1 VNSTSTPD
9 LIVVGAGIV
18 GLAHAAEAL
27 RRGLTVTVLERDH
40 RAVGAS
46 VRNFGHVCATAQ
58 SGRGLEYALTARE
71 RWIELGAAA
80 GIDVRQVGTLVLA
93 RHEDE
98 ARVLREFAATR
109 PAGQVRLLDAE
120 EARELTAQPLPGLL
134 AAAHLPL
141 DLRVDPREAIPALA
155 AWIAAQPGAEVR
167 FDTHVTAVT
176 PAADGASVAVSTNR
190 GELTAARVIHAVGH
204 DVDRLFPALAEQ
216 IELKRCRLQM
226 LEVAPPRKADLG
238 PALLTGLSML
248 RYGGLAATPAARDV
262 RERIQRSTPE
272 LLDVQMN
279 LMLTQRPEGSLVLG
293 DTHVDEDS
301 TSPFDDERLAE
312 LLLRE
317 GEELFGEPLTVRRRW
332 RGVYAHSAATDFL
345 VASPHP
351 AVRVVSVTSGI
362 GMTTS
367 FGLAPDV
374 LDGLVWPVDS
384 SRHGLEWAHDGGQ
397 AAPVAALASG
407 A

>member
-27 RRGLTVTVLERDH
+27 RRGLSVTVLERDH

-58 SGRGLEYALTARE
+58 SGRGLEYALAARE
-71 RWIELGAAA
+71 RWIELGTAA

-120 EARELTAQPLPGLL
+120 EARELTAQPLSGLL

-176 PAADGASVAVSTNR
+176 PAADGASVTVSTNR

-204 DVDRLFPALAEQ
+204 DVDRLFPALAAQ

-226 LEVAPPRKADLG
+226 LEVAPPREEDLG

-262 RERIQRSTPE
+262 RERIQGSTPE

-301 TSPFDDERLAE
+301 TSPFDEERLAE

-374 LDGLVWPVDS
+374 LDGLVWPADS
-384 SRHGLEWAHDGGQ
+384 ARHGLEWAHDGAQ